1 MEAIP
6 TTPADSDTRTGTV
19 CDFHYI
25 VVEGGATV
33 DLLGWFG
40 CEVILTKSS
49 LLLATN

>member
-40 CEVILTKSS
+40 CEVKVK
-49 LLLATN
+49 LAPCY